1 MLASHASA
9 KRELVELLC
18 FAAIVFRSKPGLHP
32 RLNVEAFVFFS
43 LSGRSVPSARRLQ
56 GCVLPSL
63 LHAHGICCGGGC
75 GAMVVILQSPHM
87 GPGPATVRGP
97 GSGSEAQPRRESLPH
112 SRSQESQHHDHRK
125 SVSGN
130 RERRQSQL
138 ATSVRL
144 VQVMPAQADFASP
157 GEPQAPGPFI

>member
-75 GAMVVILQSPHM
+75 GAMVVILQSPQM

-112 SRSQESQHHDHRK
+112 SRSQHHDHRK

-157 GEPQAPGPFI
+157 GEPQAPRPFI